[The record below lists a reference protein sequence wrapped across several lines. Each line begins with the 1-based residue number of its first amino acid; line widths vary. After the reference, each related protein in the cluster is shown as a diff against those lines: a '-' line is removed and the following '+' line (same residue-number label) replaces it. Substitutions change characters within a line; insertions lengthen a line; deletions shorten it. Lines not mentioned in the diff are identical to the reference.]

1 MPSRSMSGADE
12 VYECESSDDETFEQ
26 DFKNQ
31 SADGAA
37 SDTDDDH
44 VKQSDQNDSEAA
56 VPDATAAQDDDDE
69 EGEEEEENEREEEG
83 EEEESEAQ
91 LATGDND
98 VAEEMDDTPE
108 WLVEAADACGLSE
121 GSAEDSPLGVKKPK
135 KPNLR
140 LSQLA
145 RSIKSDTARK
155 VIFDPTLELSA
166 ARDEIARLR
175 RSNQMQAQFIETLK
189 HKNEVLEQRLAL
201 RDFV

>member
-1 MPSRSMSGADE
+1 MVGRGCWYHLQSLVCHRLVRSR
-12 VYECESSDDETFEQ
+12 
-26 DFKNQ
+26 
-31 SADGAA
+31 
-37 SDTDDDH
+37 
-44 VKQSDQNDSEAA
+44 
-56 VPDATAAQDDDDE
+56 
-69 EGEEEEENEREEEG
+69 
-83 EEEESEAQ
+83 
-91 LATGDND
+91 D
-98 VAEEMDDTPE
+98 VRIRCT
-108 WLVEAADACGLSE
+108 DACGLSE